1 MSKIEIFWL
10 FLWAVPPSHDTSLNA
25 EQLKMR
31 SVSLHCPEMT
41 MLSYS
46 EKSTESESKQLEMFL
61 MILLS
66 NSIPV
71 TYSNKNYILPA
82 F

>member
-1 MSKIEIFWL
+1 
-10 FLWAVPPSHDTSLNA
+10 
-25 EQLKMR
+25 
-31 SVSLHCPEMT
+31 MT
-41 MLSYS
+41 MLIYS

-66 NSIPV
+66 NSIPI
-71 TYSNKNYILPA
+71 TYSNKNYILPV

>member
-1 MSKIEIFWL
+1 
-10 FLWAVPPSHDTSLNA
+10 
-25 EQLKMR
+25 MR